1 MTCEGSIS
9 LIVLGNNI
17 SNLGV
22 CAFRLLFRRP
32 GRRKRGPKELD
43 SQKKRVQ
50 NAPMTAATEKWGFF
64 LFLSLLL

>member
-43 SQKKRVQ
+43 SQKNRVQ
-50 NAPMTAATEKWGFF
+50 MLP
-64 LFLSLLL
+64 